1 MSDRD
6 VDDSLPP
13 PIGAELPALIATI
26 KRTCAKSLAW
36 QKTPEGQRE
45 RARFER
51 KQLEKQR
58 AERDE
63 FCTLRG
69 VPDDVEVRR
78 WALEPHPSGPLFDA
92 VREAIAWQREQQER
106 LGGLVPVVRFL
117 LGSPGTGK
125 SSALSWAVSTW
136 PKRARYVTADELCRA
151 ADGAWNEAASVSLLA
166 LDELGIE
173 AHPDRVTEL
182 LLRRWAK
189 GLLTLCGSNLELN
202 ELAARYTTTAGSRLL
217 DRLRS
222 QHERGLR
229 PSVVA
234 TWSSLRGGDR

>member
-1 MSDRD
+1 MSEA
-6 VDDSLPP
+6 DDSLPP
-13 PIGAELPALIATI
+13 AIGEGLPLPSVLE
-26 KRTCAKSLAW
+26 RHFAKVRAW
-36 QKTPEGQRE
+36 QQSPEGRRERERFE
-45 RARFER
+45 RARLA
-51 KQLEKQR
+51 KAR

-92 VREAIAWQREQQER
+92 IREAIEWQRAQQEER
-106 LGGLVPVVRFL
+106 GGLVPVVRFL

-125 SSALSWAVSTW
+125 TSALSWAVATW
-136 PKRARYVTADELCRA
+136 PRRARYVTADELCRA
-151 ADGAWNEAASVSLLA
+151 ADGAWSEAAAVSLLA

-182 LLRRWAK
+182 LLRRWSK
-189 GLLTLCGSNLELN
+189 GLLTLCGSNLALD
-202 ELAARYTTTAGSRLL
+202 ELARRYTTTAGSRLL

-234 TWSSLRGGDR
+234 TWGSMRGAS

>member
-1 MSDRD
+1 MA
-6 VDDSLPP
+6 DDSLPP
-13 PIGAELPALIATI
+13 ALSEGLPLPEVLERHFA
-26 KRTCAKSLAW
+26 RVRAW
-36 QKTPEGQRE
+36 QKSPDGIKA

-51 KQLEKQR
+51 ERLAKTR

-69 VPDDVEVRR
+69 VPDDVDVRR
-78 WALEPHPSGPLFDA
+78 WALDPHPSGPLFDA
-92 VREAIAWQREQQER
+92 IREAISWQRAQQER
-106 LGGLVPVVRFL
+106 CGGLVPVVRFL

-125 SSALSWAVSTW
+125 SSALAWAVATW
-136 PKRARYVTADELCRA
+136 QKRARYVTADDLCRA
-151 ADGAWNEAASVSLLA
+151 ADGAWSEAAAVSLLA

-182 LLRRWAK
+182 LLKRWSR
-189 GLLTLCGSNLELN
+189 GSLTLCGSNLTLE
-202 ELAARYTTTAGSRLL
+202 ELARRYTTTAGSRLL

-234 TWSSLRGGDR
+234 TWGSMRGAM